1 MAVEKTL
8 LCGNA
13 PKACQLSHLLP
24 NPTPLDGKESG
35 VLQAI
40 VGGGEA

>member
-8 LCGNA
+8 LCGNE

-35 VLQAI
+35 VLKAI